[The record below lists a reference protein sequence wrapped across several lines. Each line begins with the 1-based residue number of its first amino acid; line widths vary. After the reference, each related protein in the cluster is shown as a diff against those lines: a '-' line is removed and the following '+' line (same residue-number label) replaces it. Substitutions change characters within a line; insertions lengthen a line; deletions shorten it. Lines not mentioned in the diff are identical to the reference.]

1 MTERGPIAVISVLL
15 APRRPVLDCGGE
27 RKSLS
32 GDAMSLRG
40 AVVGVVLAALGQGL
54 AAPAHGA
61 DLRAEV
67 LARLRKA
74 TFEVVVEKP
83 GTDSLSYEKA
93 LPFDLVPFRER
104 NDKYQSI
111 GTAFALQGG
120 QFVSAAHVLGLG
132 SESMRRRLHVRDS
145 EGTVIRLDQVLKF
158 SAARDFVVFTVK
170 DYRPAAHLEAAKDA
184 RPTDKVF
191 AVGNAHGE
199 GVIARDG
206 LYTSNT
212 PEEEDGRWSWI
223 RFSAA
228 TSPGNSGGPLVDAE
242 GRVIGVVLRKSQN
255 ENLNFALPIA
265 EVLEAPRDKAD
276 VRLKMLFRLDITDRT
291 LQRTLD
297 EKIDLPLP
305 YARFGEKLQKVLN
318 GFTVS
323 LSEQFKAAHREDM
336 FPLSPGA
343 EALLYRPRTEATF
356 PHLLVKQ
363 GDGTWDAVLPKER
376 RSAEIGRNG
385 HVAFGSMGNYLYIR
399 MQAPDGVTL
408 RQLDADSKLFMDLLL
423 RGVYYGRSFGPEK
436 IRVTS
441 LGRAKEE
448 EIHVDAYQRKWQ
460 VRRWSIEHSDAKL
473 VTYALPVPGG
483 YAILLSSAHE
493 SGSFM
498 YELDMKTLVDYA
510 FITYY
515 GTLKQ
520 WQEFLAVRVM
530 LPAAFAGIA
539 IEPVYG
545 KEFVYRSPRLSLAYP
560 HELMKVTETS
570 DLHLMFSYFREAGR
584 IVWDVSAV
592 IAGEDKDTSEHL
604 ALTRHPRPPRSLADP
619 ERATW
624 ESLVNQRMPYTGT
637 PFFDKSRTVI
647 AAAHG
652 RGPAEESR
660 KRPASDAGVLYS
672 ILYAADGSKDAA
684 TMEQRLKHF
693 AAGVSI
699 SEQ

>member
-1 MTERGPIAVISVLL
+1 MWI
-15 APRRPVLDCGGE
+15 RR
-27 RKSLS
+27 
-32 GDAMSLRG
+32 A
-40 AVVGVVLAALGQGL
+40 AIGVFFAALGPGL
-54 AAPAHGA
+54 AVPANGA
-61 DLRAEV
+61 DLRAEA
-67 LARLRKA
+67 LGRLRNA
-74 TFEVVVEKP
+74 TFEVVLEKP
-83 GTDSLSYEKA
+83 TTDSLSYEKA
-93 LPFDLVPFRER
+93 LPFDLIAFRER

-111 GTAFALQGG
+111 GTAFALEGG
-120 QFVSAAHVLGLG
+120 QFVSAAHVLGLA
-132 SESMRRRLHVRDS
+132 SESMRRRIHVRDS
-145 EGTVIRLDQVLKF
+145 QGKVIRLDKVLKF

-170 DYRPAAHLEAAKDA
+170 DYRPQAHLEAASAA
-184 RPTDKVF
+184 RTTDKVF

-206 LYTSNT
+206 LYTSET
-212 PEEEDGRWSWI
+212 PEEEDGRWRWI

-255 ENLNFALPIA
+255 ENLNFALPIS

-297 EKIDLPLP
+297 EKIVLPQP
-305 YARFGEKLQKVLN
+305 YARFGEMLQKVLN

-323 LSEQFKAAHREDM
+323 LSEQFKAEHRKDL

-363 GDGTWDAVLPKER
+363 RDGTWDAVLPSER

-385 HVAFGSMGNYLYIR
+385 YVNFGSMGNYLYVK
-399 MQAPDGVTL
+399 MQAPDGVAL
-408 RQLDADSKLFMDLLL
+408 KQLDVDSKLFMDLLL
-423 RGVYYGRSFGPEK
+423 RGVYFNRSFGPER

-441 LGRAKEE
+441 LGGAKEE
-448 EIHVDAYQRKWQ
+448 QVHVDAYQRKWQ
-460 VRRWSIEHSDAKL
+460 VRRWSIEHNDSTV

-483 YAILLSSAHE
+483 YAILLNSAHE
-493 SGSFM
+493 STSFM

-520 WQEFLAVRVM
+520 WDEFLAVRAM
-530 LPAAFAGIA
+530 LPAAFAEIA
-539 IEPVYG
+539 VEPAYG
-545 KEFVYRSPRLSLAYP
+545 KEFRYRSPRLSLSYP

-604 ALTRHPRPPRSLADP
+604 ALTRHPRPPRSLADA

-624 ESLVNQRMPYTGT
+624 ESLVNNRMPYTGT
-637 PFFDKSRTVI
+637 AFFDKSRTVI
-647 AAAHG
+647 AGVHGAAPG
-652 RGPAEESR
+652 EEPR
-660 KRPASDAGVLYS
+660 KAPPSDAAVLYS
-672 ILYAADGSKDAA
+672 ILYAADGSKDAG
-684 TMEQRLKHF
+684 TMHERLKRF
-693 AAGVSI
+693 SAGVSI
-699 SEQ
+699 SER